1 MKLYIHNKKYFFL
14 NTDFKMIHEYIY
26 SERKKFLMGIQFA
39 DEW

>member
-1 MKLYIHNKKYFFL
+1 MNI
-14 NTDFKMIHEYIY
+14 DFKIIHEYIY